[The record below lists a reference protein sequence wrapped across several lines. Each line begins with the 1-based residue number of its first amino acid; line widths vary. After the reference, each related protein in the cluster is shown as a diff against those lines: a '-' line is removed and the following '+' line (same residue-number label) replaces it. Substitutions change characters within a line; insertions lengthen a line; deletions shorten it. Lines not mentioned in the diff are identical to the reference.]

1 MQAGAAWCTVYVMFV
16 QWARSHGLQFDILE
30 YPTVRWALYAVNPFV
45 AESRKSSAVAGP
57 AFSRL

>member
-1 MQAGAAWCTVYVMFV
+1 MSKVAKMSKMSRNESRRETRKM
-16 QWARSHGLQFDILE
+16 
-30 YPTVRWALYAVNPFV
+30 ALYAVNPFV